1 MELEVLKKNG
11 GYSGAK
17 VKLPDDVFN
26 IDPNENAVYLT
37 IKAQNANARQGT
49 ASTKTRSMV
58 SGGGRKP
65 FKQKGRGAARAGTIR
80 SPLWVGGGRVF
91 GPQPRDYNM
100 RLPRRVKLLARK
112 SAFSDKAK
120 NDKIKIIEDF
130 KLEQSKTKEV
140 FSILK
145 SLGLDNQKTLLL
157 LSDYDA
163 DILRAGKNIPK
174 LEIRV
179 ARTESTYDLL
189 KCDIV
194 LIQQGA
200 VDKLAGGIKE

>member
-1 MELEVLKKNG
+1 
-11 GYSGAK
+11 
-17 VKLPDDVFN
+17 
-26 IDPNENAVYLT
+26 
-37 IKAQNANARQGT
+37 
-49 ASTKTRSMV
+49 MV

-100 RLPRRVKLLARK
+100 RLPKRVKLLARK

-130 KLEQSKTKEV
+130 KLEQSKTKEI

-145 SLGLDNQKTLLL
+145 SLGLDNQKILLL

-189 KCDIV
+189 KCDTV

-200 VDKLAGGIKE
+200 VDKLAGAIKE

>member
-1 MELEVLKKNG
+1 MEMEILKKNG
-11 GYSGAK
+11 SSSGAK
-17 VKLPDDVFN
+17 VKLPDDIFN

-37 IKAQNANARQGT
+37 IKAQNANTRQGT